1 MPCLSNLL
9 LLPYRHLRF
18 ATGVTQGT
26 GPLGRSTHNSL
37 CSICREWHRRY
48 CWTVNRVAL
57 VVILC
62 QSFKVTAAVNS
73 PSSSSSPTS
82 FLPPL
87 LPSRSSPLRLFPLR
101 RRRRF
106 IDRSRNRARRP
117 PTSVWRG
124 GGVISGSTNLRQL
137 VRHSLCQALLDGSPF
152 DCSKY
157 VVSY

>member
-1 MPCLSNLL
+1 M
-9 LLPYRHLRF
+9 
-18 ATGVTQGT
+18 
-26 GPLGRSTHNSL
+26 
-37 CSICREWHRRY
+37 
-48 CWTVNRVAL
+48 NRVAL

-73 PSSSSSPTS
+73 PSSSSSSSPTS

-137 VRHSLCQALLDGSPF
+137 VRHSLCQALLDGSPSE
-152 DCSKY
+152 CSKWFPIELWQKINL
-157 VVSY
+157 VSERFGFKRFFHIPSPHVCVIVAH